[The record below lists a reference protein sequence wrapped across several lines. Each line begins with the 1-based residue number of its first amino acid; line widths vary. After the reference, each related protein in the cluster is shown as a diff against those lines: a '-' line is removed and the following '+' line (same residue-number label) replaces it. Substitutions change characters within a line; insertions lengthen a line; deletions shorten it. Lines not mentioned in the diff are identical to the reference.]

1 MLARIESLGNKYIN
15 AVDFYESTFWCNSNL
30 AKRVM
35 SLCVAWVAAGQWSR
49 PEALQ
54 PREGRWVILQSLTAQ
69 LQGAPFTQTAA
80 RMVWIPGYALLQLP
94 RPGIPRSG
102 HWYRDG
108 MGERPHPTRTPTML
122 IRAPVVTSPRQLL
135 NSAPRLCQTTLQS
148 WVRSSPVTGSS
159 PTEAREAKPG
169 PHPGN
174 TACSL

>member
-1 MLARIESLGNKYIN
+1 M
-15 AVDFYESTFWCNSNL
+15 
-30 AKRVM
+30 
-35 SLCVAWVAAGQWSR
+35 
-49 PEALQ
+49 
-54 PREGRWVILQSLTAQ
+54 ILQSLTAQ

-148 WVRSSPVTGSS
+148 WLPATPGATETRTRPSAPVAGASWAPRVAPRTPHPRLLSVHLVRSGAPEAQWPQLGS
-159 PTEAREAKPG
+159 
-169 PHPGN
+169 
-174 TACSL
+174 